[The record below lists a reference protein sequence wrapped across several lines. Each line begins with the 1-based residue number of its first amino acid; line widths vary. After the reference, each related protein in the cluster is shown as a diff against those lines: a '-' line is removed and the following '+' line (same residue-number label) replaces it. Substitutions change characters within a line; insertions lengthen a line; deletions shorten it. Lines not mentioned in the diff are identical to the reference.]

1 MIDDMKHNHLNN
13 SYRDELNAPLY
24 PFGYGLSY
32 TEFILSDV
40 QLSSDVLHKGESV
53 AFSALLEN
61 VGSFDGE
68 EVVQLYIQD
77 HFASR
82 VRPVQ
87 ELKGYQ
93 KVFLKAGEKKR
104 VSFAVTE
111 DMLAFYGADGEFKA
125 EEGTFSLMIGNS
137 SVDVQKRDLAF
148 RNYLSQKM
156 LP

>member
-32 TEFILSDV
+32 TEFIISDV

-111 DMLAFYGADGEFKA
+111 
-125 EEGTFSLMIGNS
+125 EGTFSLMIGNS

-148 RNYLSQKM
+148 RNYLS
-156 LP
+156 